1 MTDGKAHRY
10 IWVVE
15 WDESVVK
22 PSVIVTH
29 RITLLS
35 EVRVDDFEQFMIM
48 DAFERLGEVR
58 TRAGRVA
65 RQQLLRDV
73 TGETPERFAD
83 LDVSL
88 DNFGL
93 RTSYSGFAEV
103 GRWERSTAAAA

>member
-29 RITLLS
+29 RITLLP

-65 RQQLLRDV
+65 RQSRRRPASRTQSPST
-73 TGETPERFAD
+73 TGA
-83 LDVSL
+83 SH
-88 DNFGL
+88 
-93 RTSYSGFAEV
+93 
-103 GRWERSTAAAA
+103 STIGA